1 MQRRQRCTVLCYV
14 LKPSTIHLS
23 IDEIEGIRPGLSF
36 LKKGTKMSVL
46 LAGSKIIHGWYG
58 AIKY

>member
-1 MQRRQRCTVLCYV
+1 MQKRQRCTVLCYV

-36 LKKGTKMSVL
+36 LKKEQKCRFCWQNQKLSTGGMEL
-46 LAGSKIIHGWYG
+46 
-58 AIKY
+58 